1 MKKGRR
7 LAGVYSKPLSSSSAN
22 GLPIFFFRMR
32 RDGVWFHDRGW
43 PTDPLNPPVGDGL
56 AALLLDRAARL
67 FLFANVCCAFGYTLN
82 VNRAARPL
90 GVISG
95 HAQHASIR
103 PRCTDRRRIDR
114 PATGITRYHAPNIWP
129 VMQRR
134 RLPCGGTRQPLEH
147 SSHHAARS
155 EGVRGRESSG
165 SKLMRKSVNGFKR
178 FGVAMTLLWCMY
190 FLNAHWLEP
199 Y

>member
-22 GLPIFFFRMR
+22 GLPIFFL

-43 PTDPLNPPVGDGL
+43 PTDPLNPPGRRRSGRVALGPGS
-56 AALLLDRAARL
+56 AALFIRQRL
-67 FLFANVCCAFGYTLN
+67 RAFGYTLN
-82 VNRAARPL
+82 VKRAARPL

-103 PRCTDRRRIDR
+103 PRCTGSRRINR

-155 EGVRGRESSG
+155 EGVRDG
-165 SKLMRKSVNGFKR
+165 SPAAPN
-178 FGVAMTLLWCMY
+178 
-190 FLNAHWLEP
+190 
-199 Y
+199 

>member
-1 MKKGRR
+1 
-7 LAGVYSKPLSSSSAN
+7 
-22 GLPIFFFRMR
+22 MR

-43 PTDPLNPPVGDGL
+43 PTDPLNPPGRRRSGRVALGPGS
-56 AALLLDRAARL
+56 AALFIRQRL
-67 FLFANVCCAFGYTLN
+67 RAFGYTLN
-82 VNRAARPL
+82 VKRAARPL

-103 PRCTDRRRIDR
+103 PRCTGSRRIDR

-134 RLPCGGTRQPLEH
+134 RLPCGETRQPLEH

-178 FGVAMTLLWCMY
+178 FGVAMTFLWCMY